1 MVPAAPTRYEHQQRT
16 MVRRLMTSSSLRILL
31 LFAAATLAGCAG
43 SGGPEGASADASGS
57 PATWVTRT
65 PGGQSTAAAPAAP
78 AYTIEQ
84 ARAECWMK
92 IERDKKAPRELEK
105 RSKLVETCA
114 SERMAAQG
122 AETH

>member
-1 MVPAAPTRYEHQQRT
+1 MN
-16 MVRRLMTSSSLRILL
+16 SSSPRILL
-31 LFAAATLAGCAG
+31 LLAATALAGCAG
-43 SGGPEGASADASGS
+43 SSGPEGASADATGS

-65 PGGQSTAAAPAAP
+65 PLAQSTATAPAAP

-92 IERDKKAPRELEK
+92 VERDKKAPRDLEK

-122 AETH
+122 AESH